1 MKEDNISDLPQ
12 FQELLKQAQS
22 FDTMKKALPLLAP
35 GLKLLGV
42 DTAALRDSLSEA
54 DDFQKQ
60 IKEMAAIPDAFNDF
74 FAQRAWIIYDRM
86 NLDVVKAAIKKA
98 QDGDMDGAEEE
109 LAEHYSVETVEW
121 QLRAMWSVKA
131 FQSRIPLAEKALDD
145 YREERYH
152 ACVPVILALL
162 DGMVN
167 EIHYKKGLPA
177 RGFFAEGVELT
188 AWNSVAGHNK
198 GLSAL
203 VKILQTSRTSTN
215 AEPIRIPYRNGIL
228 HGMDLSYG
236 NKMVAAKT
244 WAALFATRDWAVKA
258 EQGLLDEQPKVPE
271 PTWPET
277 MKMLEDNEKF
287 KAQLSSWSPRQ
298 IGIGSDVPV
307 NGDAEQYQLNSPERK
322 LVEYLSF
329 WKSKNFGRMGQVL
342 SHLAKDADNKTAL
355 RVRQLF
361 DGRELQEFEIIHVE
375 DEAPA
380 ITTIHVRVKEQE
392 HGELKSRIVIARM
405 INENGVG
412 QPMTHGAPNSEWRII
427 WYGLNH
433 YLEENDVNTEV

>member
-1 MKEDNISDLPQ
+1 MPFL
-12 FQELLKQAQS
+12 
-22 FDTMKKALPLLAP
+22 TP

-42 DTAALRDSLSEA
+42 DTAALRDSLSEV

-60 IKEMAAIPDAFNDF
+60 IREMAAIPDIFNAF

-86 NLDVVKAAIKKA
+86 NLDVVKTAIKKA
-98 QDGDMDGAEEE
+98 QDGDLDGAEEQ
-109 LAEHYSVETVEW
+109 LVEHYSVETIEW
-121 QLRAMWSVKA
+121 QLQAMWSVKA

-198 GLSAL
+198 GLGAL

-215 AEPIRIPYRNGIL
+215 VDPIKIPYRNGIL
-228 HGMDLSYG
+228 HGMDLNYG

-244 WAALFATRDWAVKA
+244 WAALFAIRDWAVKA
-258 EQGLLDEQPKVPE
+258 EQGLLNEQPKAPE
-271 PTWPET
+271 PTWPEII
-277 MKMLEDNEKF
+277 KKLEENEKF
-287 KAQLSSWSPRQ
+287 KAQLSSWSPRNLS
-298 IGIGSDVPV
+298 IGLNVPV
-307 NGDAEQYQLNSPERK
+307 NGDAEQYQLDSPERK
-322 LVEYLSF
+322 LVEYLFF
-329 WKSKNFGRMGQVL
+329 WKSKNFGRMGHLL
-342 SHLAKDADNKTAL
+342 SHLAKNTDNKTAL
-355 RVRQLF
+355 MVRQLF
-361 DGRELQEFEIIHVE
+361 EGRELQDFEIIHVE

-380 ITTIHVRVKEQE
+380 ITIIHVRIKEQE
-392 HGELKSRIVIARM
+392 HGELKDRIVIARM
-405 INENGVG
+405 INEDEMG
-412 QPMTHGAPNSEWRII
+412 QPMTHGAPKNEWRII

-433 YLEENDVNTEV
+433 YLEESDVGTEV